1 MELDLYTQSLLW
13 AFGLSLVFGGIANK
27 ANFCTMGAVSDWI
40 NMGDLNRMRS
50 WMLAVVTAIL
60 GVGILEYTGS
70 IDLSLTTSN
79 ETSNP
84 PYRTANFIW
93 LRHLLGGL
101 MFGVGM
107 TLASGCGNKTLVRL
121 GEGNMKSLVVLII
134 MGICAWWMLFTNLS
148 YNGFLQWM
156 LPLSIDFSLQDRGPT
171 HGLIIAL
178 LAGLPLLFWILRAGD
193 FRQNL
198 ELVSA
203 GLVIGALI
211 VIAWYV
217 TAGGAGQ
224 TLMEELEFMDEPP
237 FFTGAQSLTFI
248 GPSGHIVQYLKESF
262 GHHCGRRVRF
272 VPLHA
277 HLPQD
282 QDRVV
287 RVLERFLHARGWRRA
302 DGHRR
307 RAGDGLHDR
316 AGHFRGFHPGAG
328 LDSDD
333 PVDYRRQRRDDEIP
347 VLPDDA
353 RGRLARPASSAAAA
367 VYVSTPGGMSRV
379 LFGIYRL
386 PTKFVNLN

>member
-13 AFGLSLVFGGIANK
+13 AFGLSIIFGAIANK

-60 GVGILEYTGS
+60 GVGMLEYTGS

-84 PYRTANFIW
+84 PYRSANFIW

-121 GEGNMKSLVVLII
+121 GEGNMKSLVVLVI
-134 MGICAWWMLFTNLS
+134 MGFCAWWMLFTNMS

-156 LPLSIDFSLQDRGPT
+156 LPLSIDFSLRDIPSQDIAAVVFGLAGTEWGPM
-171 HGLIIAL
+171 HGLVIAL
-178 LAGLPLLFWILRAGD
+178 LAGLPLLFWILRERD

-203 GLVIGALI
+203 GVVIGALI
-211 VIAWYV
+211 IIGWYV
-217 TAGGAGQ
+217 TTGPGGL
-224 TLMEELEFMDEPP
+224 TLMEELEFMDDRP

-248 GPSGHIVQYLKESF
+248 GPTGHIAQYLKEGFSATFLTFGVATVLGVVVGSF
-262 GHHCGRRVRF
+262 LYTVIFRKLRLEWF
-272 VPLHA
+272 VSWQDFFMHA
-277 HLPQD
+277 AGA
-282 QDRVV
+282 
-287 RVLERFLHARGWRRA
+287 VLMGIGGVLAMGCTIGQGITGVSTLA
-302 DGHRR
+302 LGSILTILSII
-307 RAGDGLHDR
+307 AG
-316 AGHFRGFHPGAG
+316 
-328 LDSDD
+328 
-333 PVDYRRQRRDDEIP
+333 
-347 VLPDDA
+347 
-353 RGRLARPASSAAAA
+353 SAATMK
-367 VYVSTPGGMSRV
+367 YQYYLMMREDD
-379 LFGIYRL
+379 
-386 PTKFVNLN
+386 

>member
-1 MELDLYTQSLLW
+1 MNFDNFFTAQSSFLW
-13 AFGLSLVFGGIANK
+13 AAFGLALVMGAVVNK
-27 ANFCTMGAVSDWI
+27 TNFCTMGAVSDWI

-84 PYRTANFIW
+84 PYRVANFIW

-101 MFGVGM
+101 IFGVGM

-121 GEGNMKSLVVLII
+121 GEGNMKSLVVLTI
-134 MGICAWWMLFTNLS
+134 MGICAWFMLFTNFS

-156 LPLSIDFSLQDRGPT
+156 LPLSINFALSDIPSQDIASVVFGLAGVEWGAT

-178 LAGLPLLFWILRAGD
+178 LAGLPLLLWILKSRD

-198 ELVSA
+198 ELLSA
-203 GLVIGALI
+203 GLVIGMLI

-217 TAGGAGQ
+217 TAGSGGI

-248 GPSGHIVQYLKESF
+248 GPTGHIAQYLKQGFAATFLTFGVATVLGVVFGSF
-262 GHHCGRRVRF
+262 LYTLIFRKVRIEWF
-272 VPLHA
+272 VSWNDFLMHA
-277 HLPQD
+277 AGAEIGSMHP
-282 QDRVV
+282 
-287 RVLERFLHARGWRRA
+287 RA
-302 DGHRR
+302 
-307 RAGDGLHDR
+307 
-316 AGHFRGFHPGAG
+316 
-328 LDSDD
+328 
-333 PVDYRRQRRDDEIP
+333 
-347 VLPDDA
+347 
-353 RGRLARPASSAAAA
+353 
-367 VYVSTPGGMSRV
+367 
-379 LFGIYRL
+379 
-386 PTKFVNLN
+386 

>member
-121 GEGNMKSLVVLII
+121 GEGNMMVLII

-156 LPLSIDFSLQDRGPT
+156 LPLSIDFSLQDIPSQDIAAVVFGLAGVEWGPT

-198 ELVSA
+198 ELVGA

-224 TLMEELEFMDEPP
+224 ALMEELEFMDEPP

-262 GHHCGRRVRF
+262 AATFLTFGVATIAGVVFGSFLYTLIFRKIRIEWF
-272 VPLHA
+272 VSWNDFFMHA
-277 HLPQD
+277 AGA
-282 QDRVV
+282 
-287 RVLERFLHARGWRRA
+287 VLMGIGGVLAMGCTIGQGISGVSTLA
-302 DGHRR
+302 LGSILTILSII
-307 RAGDGLHDR
+307 AG
-316 AGHFRGFHPGAG
+316 
-328 LDSDD
+328 
-333 PVDYRRQRRDDEIP
+333 
-347 VLPDDA
+347 
-353 RGRLARPASSAAAA
+353 SAATMK
-367 VYVSTPGGMSRV
+367 YQYYLMMREDD
-379 LFGIYRL
+379 
-386 PTKFVNLN
+386 